1 MRTVLSRLYNV
12 RTVQNVDVGAGASI
26 LESVD
31 PALDLRDDPQ
41 LCGDP
46 NISEIALVEALD
58 IGVFRPCVS
67 TLQVTR
73 I

>member
-46 NISEIALVEALD
+46 HLKQSGRTYCLGKNLQ
-58 IGVFRPCVS
+58 GVDKVR
-67 TLQVTR
+67 R
-73 I
+73 IH